1 MKKMHTKN
9 PYEKN
14 PRQGE
19 WNPRNKTEKYLSCKI
34 PLQIRKNSHVDLV
47 MRCSSPSPSKK
58 TSTHP
63 CGSPGGHECL
73 SGMFNLRKRSVFG
86 SAVGSRNRS
95 ANPIAFSLV
104 PRLSSSCSGNK
115 FNGMVN
121 TTDRRVHRNPKP

>member
-1 MKKMHTKN
+1 MKRILDK
-9 PYEKN
+9 
-14 PRQGE
+14 
-19 WNPRNKTEKYLSCKI
+19 WNPRDKTEKYLSCKI

-47 MRCSSPSPSKK
+47 MRCSSPSPPPPFPQK
-58 TSTHP
+58 HLHIP
-63 CGSPGGHECL
+63 VVHRGHECL

>member
-1 MKKMHTKN
+1 MKRILDK
-9 PYEKN
+9 
-14 PRQGE
+14 
-19 WNPRNKTEKYLSCKI
+19 WNPRDKTEKYLSCKI
-34 PLQIRKNSHVDLV
+34 LLCKLERIATSISSCVVPLPLPLH
-47 MRCSSPSPSKK
+47 PSPKK
-58 TSTHP
+58 HLHIP
-63 CGSPGGHECL
+63 VVHRGHECL

>member
-1 MKKMHTKN
+1 MIGILDKEVSEKQRKMEKK
-9 PYEKN
+9 
-14 PRQGE
+14 
-19 WNPRNKTEKYLSCKI
+19 KYVFLRFKI
-34 PLQIRKNSHVDLV
+34 ASKIRKNNAAASISRHALF
-47 MRCSSPSPSKK
+47 SPPYPHPLPPKK
-58 TSTHP
+58 HLLRFT
-63 CGSPGGHECL
+63 GGHECL